1 MANNMTVNNG
11 HNWLLL
17 PAEVLVFGL
26 FGHAAHTL
34 ASIPAWVGSLV
45 SALVVGVLL
54 RVLDPVLRQFG
65 ERLASKKKE

>member
-1 MANNMTVNNG
+1 MSGNNSN
-11 HNWLLL
+11 NWLLL

-26 FGHAAHTL
+26 FGHAAHAL

-65 ERLASKKKE
+65 ERLAGKKKE